1 MILGLIK
8 GKSFLITEEILSSYK
23 NQGGFDL
30 LGTGRDKIK
39 SDSDYEGCVKSCKDL
54 QLTGLVIVGGDDSN
68 TNAAQLAEYL
78 KEKNVPVNVVGVPKT
93 IDGDLKGNG
102 IEISFGHDTCGKIF
116 SELVGNISTDNEST
130 KKYYSFVRLM
140 GRDASHITLEVALRT
155 QPNIAFISEEVGAAK
170 KGLKE
175 IISEITDMVKERAK
189 KGKNYGVVLIPEGIV
204 GFIPEFSELINELN
218 IILAKESTTD
228 HSKISSLLKENSK
241 NLFEFLPNEIKDELL
256 QERDSHGNVQLSK
269 VETERLFG
277 KLAEHE
283 LKKEKI
289 SFAVNLHFFGYE
301 GRCGLPSNFDCD
313 YGFTLGH
320 TAGLLLNKNLT
331 GVMCG
336 VRNLTQQVSDWEVFG
351 LPLTSLMTI
360 EKRSGVDTPVIKKAL
375 VDLNSKSF
383 LKFSE
388 ERKKW
393 LYEDCY
399 SSPGPIQFYGKSSQ
413 DKSRILMIDEGK

>member
-1 MILGLIK
+1 MIQ
-8 GKSFLITEEILSSYK
+8 SYK

-39 SDSDYEGCVKSCKDL
+39 LECDYDGCVKSCKDL
-54 QLTGLVIVGGDDSN
+54 ELTGIVIVGGDDSN
-68 TNAAQLAEYL
+68 TNAAQLAECL
-78 KEKNVPVNVVGVPKT
+78 KQRNLNINVIGVPKT

-102 IEISFGHDTCGKIF
+102 LEISFGHDTCGKIF
-116 SELVGNISTDNEST
+116 SELVGNIATDNQST
-130 KKYYSFVRLM
+130 KKYYSFIRLM

-155 QPNIAFISEEVGAAK
+155 QPNIAFISEEVGAKK

-175 IISEITDMVKERAK
+175 CVSEITDMIKERAK
-189 KGKNYGVVLIPEGIV
+189 NGKNYGVVLIPEGIV

-218 IILAKESTTD
+218 IILAKEKIID
-228 HSKISSLLKENSK
+228 HSKISELLKENSR
-241 NLFEFLPNEIKDELL
+241 NLFEFLPTEIREELL
-256 QERDSHGNVQLSK
+256 QERDSHGNVQVSK

-277 KLAEHE
+277 KLTEKE
-283 LKKEKI
+283 LKKEKNP
-289 SFAVNLHFFGYE
+289 FAVNLHFFGYE

-320 TAGLLLNKNLT
+320 TAGLLLNQNIT

-336 VRNLTQQVSDWEVFG
+336 VRNLTETVEKWEIFG

-360 EKRSGVDTPVIKKAL
+360 EKRGGVETAVIKKAL
-375 VDLNSKSF
+375 VDLKSKAF
-383 LKFSE
+383 LKFEE

-393 LYEDCY
+393 LYEDEY
-399 SSPGPIQFYGKSSQ
+399 SSPGPIQFYGKSSN
-413 DKSRILMIDEGK
+413 DKSRILMLDEQK